1 MKRLKQI
8 LTEDK
13 YTQKQPWALVD
24 TSANNKIIATASD
37 ETGVKRSISSAHLPP
52 LRVKDKS
59 TLKIVKM
66 KKPQQAGEM
75 LKSDNLVESK
85 DTLKI
90 GDKIRTKLG
99 GQTPGIITKIEGDKI
114 YFDHATA
121 KYDTV
126 WSGAKGKPKQYVA
139 HRSNVVKEEIN
150 EAFSKDQLAVLKK
163 EYGTLQK
170 MDVTSNSYKKLIALL
185 NNLPQS
191 HLKSLVDADIKFVSK
206 LAKNRLKE
214 ETEIDER
221 CWDGYKPTPGK
232 KPYEKGSCMKENDKI
247 SEAASGPTRM
257 ELQKHFEKTPGSKAQ
272 KLASVEKT
280 FRVKNIVLNSKQQIV
295 NFDLNESYDD
305 LQEEA
310 EHEGKKVTLNKPFR
324 TPDGPKK
331 FAVYV
336 KNDKGNVVKV
346 TFGDPNMEIKRD
358 NPERRKN
365 YRARHN
371 CSDPGPKWKANYWSC
386 KMWADKP
393 VSKMTEAKTTFDFV
407 ELDGPKTKRVVGGI
421 TSISGESPESAL
433 TNRFKSMGYQDIVVT
448 NTNDV
453 IMVSASHGNS
463 KEKNYYK
470 LKKSIS
476 EVISSDSK

>member
-8 LTEDK
+8 LAEGK
-13 YTQKQPWALVD
+13 YTQKTPWALID
-24 TSANNKIIATASD
+24 TSNNNKIIASASD
-37 ETGVKRSISSAHLPP
+37 EAGAKRSISSAHLPP
-52 LRVKDKS
+52 LSVKDKS
-59 TLKIVKM
+59 VLKIVKM

-150 EAFSKDQLAVLKK
+150 EAFSK
-163 EYGTLQK
+163 
-170 MDVTSNSYKKLIALL
+170 
-185 NNLPQS
+185 
-191 HLKSLVDADIKFVSK
+191 
-206 LAKNRLKE
+206 
-214 ETEIDER
+214 
-221 CWDGYKPTPGK
+221 
-232 KPYEKGSCMKENDKI
+232 
-247 SEAASGPTRM
+247 
-257 ELQKHFEKTPGSKAQ
+257 
-272 KLASVEKT
+272 
-280 FRVKNIVLNSKQQIV
+280 
-295 NFDLNESYDD
+295 
-305 LQEEA
+305 
-310 EHEGKKVTLNKPFR
+310 
-324 TPDGPKK
+324 
-331 FAVYV
+331 
-336 KNDKGNVVKV
+336 
-346 TFGDPNMEIKRD
+346 
-358 NPERRKN
+358 
-365 YRARHN
+365 
-371 CSDPGPKWKANYWSC
+371 
-386 KMWADKP
+386 
-393 VSKMTEAKTTFDFV
+393 TTFDFV
-407 ELDGPKTKRVVGGI
+407 ELDGPKTKRVAGGI

-476 EVISSDSK
+476 EVVSSESK